1 MDKYGN
7 KYFENLQ
14 DELPRKNYRTPHEG
28 RVNSRKEEVK
38 DCIV

>member
-14 DELPRKNYRTPHEG
+14 DELPRKNYHTPDEWQGTVRQKEG
-28 RVNSRKEEVK
+28 SMS
-38 DCIV
+38 D